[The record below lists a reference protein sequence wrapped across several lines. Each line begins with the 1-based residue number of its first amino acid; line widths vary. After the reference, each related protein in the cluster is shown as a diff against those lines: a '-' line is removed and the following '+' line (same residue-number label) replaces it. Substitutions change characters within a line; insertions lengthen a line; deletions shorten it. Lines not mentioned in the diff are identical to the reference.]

1 MRGRTVPLLLVSF
14 VMAGCMAT
22 ATEFTAA
29 DMDDDDLVSR
39 AEFSDYMA
47 GIDAFGAYDA
57 NGDGVL
63 SQTEYRAAVDVVLE
77 GPGYWR
83 GFDRDYSDDLTEEEF
98 VNGVFASYD
107 RDGDGW
113 LDEAQFQAAIAGL
126 AGTGM

>member
-63 SQTEYRAAVDVVLE
+63 NQTEYRAAVAVVLE

-113 LDEAQFQAAIAGL
+113 LDQAQFQAAIAGL